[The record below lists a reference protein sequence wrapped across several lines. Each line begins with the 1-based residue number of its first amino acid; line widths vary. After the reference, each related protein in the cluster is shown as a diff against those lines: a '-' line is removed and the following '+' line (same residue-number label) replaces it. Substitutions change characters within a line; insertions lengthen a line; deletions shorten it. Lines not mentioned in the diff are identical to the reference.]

1 MKKKHIPIIGIAA
14 LFIMLCSQFA
24 NKSAN
29 MSTIYLITSLIS
41 FIILASYFFLFKEKN
56 RWYVLLLSS
65 VSVVNIG
72 YFILSISQSVDMAL
86 HANRLAYLGSVFLPF
101 SMLMIMLNV
110 LKINYNKKL
119 PYILFII
126 SIVVFLIAGSAPY
139 LDLYYKEVSLYF
151 INNSTVLDKVYGPL
165 HFIYMIYLISY
176 FTSMIILLIDSN
188 KHHVLSSKIHA
199 SLLTLAVFINIA
211 LWLIEQFVHMD
222 FELLAL
228 SYILSEL
235 FLLLLYGILQQN
247 EQHIHDITYDYDLL
261 VSDYKKKQKQL
272 EDELTH
278 NSSEEPKIYITDEQ
292 IQFFTS
298 GISSLTQTE
307 HTIFTYYTQK
317 KTTKE
322 ILELLNIKENTLKY
336 HNKNIYSKLNISSRK
351 ELIKI
356 YEYIQDKKS

>member
-1 MKKKHIPIIGIAA
+1 MKKKYIPIIGIAI
-14 LFIMLCSQFA
+14 LFIILCSQFA

-56 RWYVLLLSS
+56 RWYILLLSS
-65 VSVVNIG
+65 VSVVNVG
-72 YFILSISQSVDMAL
+72 YFILSISKTVDIAL
-86 HANRLAYLGSVFLPF
+86 HANRLAYLGSAFLPF
-101 SMLMIMLNV
+101 SMLMIMLKV

-126 SIVVFLIAGSAPY
+126 SIIIFLIAGSAPY

-151 INNSTVLDKVYGPL
+151 INNATVLDKVYGPL
-165 HFIYMIYLISY
+165 HFIYMVYLVSY
-176 FTSMIILLIDSN
+176 FTAMIILLIDSN
-188 KHHVLSSKIHA
+188 KHHILSSKIHA
-199 SLLTLAVFINIA
+199 YLLTLAVFINIV
-211 LWLIEQFVHMD
+211 LWLIEQFVHVD
-222 FELLAL
+222 FELLAI

-235 FLLLLYGILQQN
+235 FLLLLNGILQQN
-247 EQHIHDITYDYDLL
+247 EQKINEITHDYDKLL
-261 VSDYKKKQKQL
+261 KKQKKL
-272 EDELTH
+272 ENELSH
-278 NSSEEPKIYITDEQ
+278 QSANEFYITDEQ
-292 IQFFTS
+292 MSLFTS
-298 GISSLTQTE
+298 GIHSLTQTE
-307 HTIFTYYTQK
+307 HTIFTYYIQK

-356 YEYIQDKKS
+356 YEYIQTKKS